1 MEIEKRYYQISE
13 LRADGKTIRGKIPY
27 NSLSRDLGNFK
38 ERLQRGCFADSL
50 KSGAKVMAFWNH
62 DTSTPLGSTSA
73 GTLRVDDRADAL
85 HFTIH
90 PPPNQWGD
98 SVMVSVKRGDVD
110 GCSFGFRCLK
120 DEWTNTNIRT
130 IISAELLEIS
140 PCSFPAYPETSVRS
154 RGATM
159 YTKELRDLYE
169 QRAKV
174 LTEMR
179 ALQDSDNYDAEKYQ
193 RMEADFDKFTREI
206 ELAKKEELLSR
217 SDNEVIRP
225 IPGAQER
232 EQRER
237 GQGSDPW
244 QGKAMRIIRPGE
256 KRQAPKPSE
265 VEARDIGR
273 FFAVGAYN
281 LTDAEK
287 QRFETRRVLQA
298 DKDVTGG
305 FAVLPES
312 YSSQILTELN
322 DAVFI
327 RSLGTQIELKNAA
340 SLSVPYEDNA
350 GDDASWTAEIFTGA
364 EDASIS
370 FEKRNLAPKPSAKRV
385 KLSRTLAQRAAGF
398 QNFAISRL
406 SYKFALT
413 EEKAFL
419 TGDGVGKPMGIF
431 IAAGAGALGIS
442 TARDGSTGNTS
453 TEIKAD
459 NLIETLMSLKAQYRK
474 NAVWVF
480 HRDAIKQIRKLK
492 TGDGVYLLQPS
503 LAADKPDTI
512 LGKVYHESEY
522 APNTFTSGLY
532 VGILGDFS
540 YYWVVTAL
548 SMEVSVLTE
557 VYAEQNCIGL
567 IGRMEVDAAPILEN
581 AFARVKLA

>member
-287 QRFETRRVLQA
+287 QRFEIRRVLQA

-340 SLSVPYEDNA
+340 SLSVPYDDDA

-442 TARDGSTGNTS
+442 TARDVSTGNTS

-557 VYAEQNCIGL
+557 LYAEQNCIGL

>member
-557 VYAEQNCIGL
+557 LYAEQNCIGL

>member
-287 QRFETRRVLQA
+287 QRFEIRRVLQA

-557 VYAEQNCIGL
+557 LYAEQNCIGL